1 MALSFEEQMELQDS
15 IDADLASLK
24 QAEDFEEQLNI
35 QDRMEAAVRKLV
47 GTVVAK
53 ARSLYEQLVA
63 GEFLKEPVVR
73 FVSILERVAKEIGG
87 DIKALHEPVIA
98 YLAAHRSEDG
108 VYENAGIPQDAVTIL
123 AEDGDLKRRISAV
136 RRRPKESGAGD
147 DILIDI
153 DKEFESPDTFR
164 EIVRA
169 IDDAR
174 SVDTVILK
182 VNSHG
187 GRTDSAQAVYVALL
201 ATKANTI
208 AQVITAYSSGSLV
221 TMPCDEIQ
229 TTPNC
234 TMMIHNASAFS
245 WGKVGDMK
253 TQSTFLEEHFKKW
266 FGELYAGFLTQEEIA
281 DVFKGQ
287 DIWLREEQIRERLA
301 RWTPIRRRKAQGRG
315 DKPEA

>member
-1 MALSFEEQMELQDS
+1 MALSFKEKRALQQE
-15 IDADLASLK
+15 IQTCFASLENGPDFKTKRSLQK
-24 QAEDFEEQLNI
+24 QLADAFT
-35 QDRMEAAVRKLV
+35 KLE
-47 GTVVAK
+47 GKVAGAFK
-53 ARSLYEQLVA
+53 SLYEQLVA